1 MEEGRS
7 AITGNRAG
15 LGVKGWIVLQ
25 DIHTVQAEIRLKRNR
40 ENREWGRQGGG
51 ERKEGGVGNA
61 GD

>member
-15 LGVKGWIVLQ
+15 LGVKGWIALQ

-40 ENREWGRQGGG
+40 ENLGQPGVGG
-51 ERKEGGVGNA
+51 ERKEGWVA
-61 GD
+61 M